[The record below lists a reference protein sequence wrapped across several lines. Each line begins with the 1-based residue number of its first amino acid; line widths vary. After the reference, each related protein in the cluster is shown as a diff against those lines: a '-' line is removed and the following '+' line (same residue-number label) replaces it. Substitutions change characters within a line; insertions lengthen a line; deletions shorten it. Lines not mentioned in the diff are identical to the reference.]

1 MNWRRAA
8 IGSTLAIPV
17 VGLLWFGL
25 GKDPRAIKSPLPGR
39 EAPQFALAKMDGGE
53 TVSLATHRGNIVV
66 VNFWASWCLPCR
78 TEHGALSE
86 VASAYHAKGVR
97 FYGILYDDL
106 ISNAREFIQ
115 QMGGQSY
122 PTLLDPKKRTAI
134 DFGLYGVPETFF
146 IDANG
151 VVFEKSILPVT
162 AEYLRATLDKMLAAS
177 ASASPTE

>member
-8 IGSTLAIPV
+8 IGSMLAIPV
-17 VGLLWFGL
+17 VGLLAYGL
-25 GKDPRAIKSPLPGR
+25 TQNPREIRSPLPGR
-39 EAPQFALAKMDGGE
+39 EAPQFALATMDGGQ
-53 TVSLATHRGNIVV
+53 TVSLAEHRGNIVV

-78 TEHGALSE
+78 AEHGALSE
-86 VASAYHAKGVR
+86 VATAYHPKGVR

-106 ISNAREFIQ
+106 VSNAREFIQ

-122 PTLLDPKKRTAI
+122 PTLLDPRKRTAI

-162 AEYLRATLDKMLAAS
+162 SEYLRQTLDRMLAVPATR
-177 ASASPTE
+177 PTD